1 MSGFND
7 HGSIHNINRC
17 AGGSVPNVRSGVS
30 KSFMSDST
38 ATTSILQTQNL
49 GYVGYCH
56 RGIARVWSKSLT
68 QSIDEAKAFI
78 QDNPRYLTRQG
89 LFIYELIKGKEK
101 KFIKKVNKSTKCN

>member
-1 MSGFND
+1 MTD
-7 HGSIHNINRC
+7 L
-17 AGGSVPNVRSGVS
+17 
-30 KSFMSDST
+30 T
-38 ATTSILQTQNL
+38 ATTGIFKTQSF

-68 QSIDEAKAFI
+68 QSINEARAFI

-89 LFIYELIKGKEK
+89 LFIYELIKGKER